1 MICPLRSLGVTI
13 FGKEGT
19 NGTVNSTTENKR
31 ANISGNTTMRSGS
44 NVPTLSDDD
53 YVTNVAIPLLLITIT
68 IILAVVYLLK
78 FSSSHPPL
86 TVESKFIDN
95 WNC

>member
-1 MICPLRSLGVTI
+1 MTCPLCSLGVTI

-19 NGTVNSTTENKR
+19 NVTVNATTENKR
-31 ANISGNTTMRSGS
+31 ANISGNTTMRSGT
-44 NVPTLSDDD
+44 NVQTLSDDD
-53 YVTNVAIPLLLITIT
+53 DVTSVVMALLLITIA
-68 IILAVVYLLK
+68 IISAVVYLFK
-78 FSSSHPPL
+78 SSSSHPPL